1 MPKAVSNAENLRS
14 PVWNHFHRDTVN
26 QVATCTLCNAR
37 LKCIGGS
44 TRSLHVHLQSKHKIN
59 LLKRD
64 AEGDGDD
71 DSEATSPVPGQ
82 SAAAGEG
89 EPGNESAARRRQRQG
104 ERGKLTNYF
113 GSGRYNSMAAT
124 ISRMTAC
131 DGLSFR
137 AFSSSPDMRRL
148 LASAGYSDLPKS
160 PTAIQALVVKHAGE
174 IQLRVKSEIKLKLK
188 EGKRFSLTFDEWT
201 SLRNRRYM
209 VINVHEGEGHHWGLG
224 LVRVEGS
231 MPAEKCIL
239 LLKRKL
245 EAFGLNLHTDIVG
258 ICTDGASVMCKVGKL
273 IDVQHQLC
281 LAHGIHL
288 AVHDV
293 LYKRTHSIGS
303 YTETIV
309 TESGEAEAAHDAGD
323 HCHCCY

>member
-1 MPKAVSNAENLRS
+1 MCKAK
-14 PVWNHFHRDTVN
+14 
-26 QVATCTLCNAR
+26 
-37 LKCIGGS
+37 LKSVGGS

-71 DSEATSPVPGQ
+71 DSEAGPS
-82 SAAAGEG
+82 GEG
-89 EPGNESAARRRQRQG
+89 EPGNVNESAVRQCQG
-104 ERGKLTNYF
+104 ERGKLTKYF

-124 ISRMTAC
+124 ISRMTVC
-131 DGLSFR
+131 DAMPFHV
-137 AFSSSPDMRRL
+137 FCSSPDIRRL
-148 LASAGYSDLPKS
+148 MASAGYSDLPKS
-160 PTAIQALVVKHAGE
+160 PSAIQALVVRHAGE
-174 IQLRVKSEIKLKLK
+174 IQLRVKAEIKLKRK

-209 VINVHEGEGHHWGLG
+209 VVNVHEGEGHHWGLG
-224 LVRVEGS
+224 LVRVKGS
-231 MPAEKCIL
+231 MPAEKCIH

-245 EAFGLNLHTDIVG
+245 EAFGLNLDTDIVG

-273 IDVQHQLC
+273 IGVQHQLC

-293 LYKRTHSIGS
+293 LYKRSHSGGS
-303 YTETIV
+303 YTDTII
-309 TESGEAEAAHDAGD
+309 TESPEAEAVDVSGD
-323 HCHCCY
+323 QCCC